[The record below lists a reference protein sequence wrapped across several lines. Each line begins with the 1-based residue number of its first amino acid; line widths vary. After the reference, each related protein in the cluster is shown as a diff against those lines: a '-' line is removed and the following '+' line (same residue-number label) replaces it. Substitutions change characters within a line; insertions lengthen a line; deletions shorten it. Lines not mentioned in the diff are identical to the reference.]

1 LECAPLCLYLECV
14 MRTTNVQ
21 DAPSGGTWKGEVH
34 MDWRWLLLARY
45 QGQPMIRAEVV
56 CSDYFSPLTFKAWKE
71 MVHDGT
77 IQMPI
82 MRMSPSKKAPLYI
95 SINHLADFL
104 ARREA
109 DAAREAR
116 ALSR

>member
-1 LECAPLCLYLECV
+1 
-14 MRTTNVQ
+14 
-21 DAPSGGTWKGEVH
+21 

-45 QGQPMIRAEVV
+45 QGQPIIRAEVV

-71 MVHDGT
+71 MVNDGT
-77 IQMPI
+77 IKLPI

-104 ARREA
+104 TKREA
-109 DAAREAR
+109 DAAREAE

>member
-1 LECAPLCLYLECV
+1 MRITHAIFGVRV
-14 MRTTNVQ
+14 MHPMIREGDPYEKNL
-21 DAPSGGTWKGEVH
+21 KGVC

-45 QGQPMIRAEVV
+45 QGEPIIRAEVV

-77 IQMPI
+77 IQLPI
-82 MRMSPSKKAPLYI
+82 MRMSPSKKAPLYV

-104 ARREA
+104 YYREA
-109 DAAREAR
+109 AAEKEAESLR
-116 ALSR
+116 A